1 MEQYGYEPHNRAPLG
16 RSASPLPTQE
26 ERGCWCHRCVKTE
39 PCGRCAV
46 CDALGLRHVCIGMID
61 EGQWMQDDGDQTPSV
76 TKLDADT
83 VEFLDGRRE

>member
-1 MEQYGYEPHNRAPLG
+1 
-16 RSASPLPTQE
+16 
-26 ERGCWCHRCVKTE
+26 
-39 PCGRCAV
+39 
-46 CDALGLRHVCIGMID
+46 MID